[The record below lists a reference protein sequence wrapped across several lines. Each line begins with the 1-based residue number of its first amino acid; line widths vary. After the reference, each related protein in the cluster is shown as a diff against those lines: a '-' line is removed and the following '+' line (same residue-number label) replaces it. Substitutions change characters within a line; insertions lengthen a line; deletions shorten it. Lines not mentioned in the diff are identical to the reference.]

1 MRLGRE
7 VEVDNG
13 VGNLIADLIGMPL
26 RYGLAGKKIVSAR
39 HRLVPIFASFGGN
52 VA

>member
-1 MRLGRE
+1 MGVSRE

-26 RYGLAGKKIVSAR
+26 RYGLAGKKIVLAR
-39 HRLVPIFASFGGN
+39 QRLVPIF
-52 VA
+52 